1 MSDVK
6 NELQVVFEVDG
17 SEVKLTQKIVQDY
30 LVSDGQSISLP
41 EFKMFTELCKVRKL
55 NPFLKEAYIIK
66 YGSEPAQL
74 VVGKDAILK
83 RAIKHPKFNGRQ
95 QGVIVLTDKGELLE
109 RNGTFKLDTE
119 KLVGAWAKVFRKDWE
134 FPTYVTVSFDEVAQ
148 KKKDGTFNSNWAF
161 KGATMVEKVALV
173 RALRETFVEEL
184 GGMIDEDEAWSSKDM
199 SNRKTEKEIVHQSDP
214 LEAVVTEKTVSLD
227 EI

>member
-6 NELQVVFEVDG
+6 NELQVIYEVDG

-30 LVSDGQSISLP
+30 LVSGGQSISLP

-109 RNGTFKLDTE
+109 RNGTFKLESE

-134 FPTYVTVSFDEVAQ
+134 FPTYVTVSFNEVAQ
-148 KKKDGTFNSNWAF
+148 KKKDGTFNSNWAS

-184 GGMIDEDEAWSSKDM
+184 GGMIDEDEAWSNKDM
-199 SNRKTEKEIVHQSDP
+199 ANRKTEKEIVHQSDP
-214 LEAVVTEKTVSLD
+214 LEAVITEKTVSLD

>member
-1 MSDVK
+1 MSEVK
-6 NELQVVFEVDG
+6 NDLQVVFEVDG

-30 LVSDGQSISLP
+30 LVSGGQSISLP

-109 RNGTFKLDTE
+109 RNGTFKLESE

-148 KKKDGTFNSNWAF
+148 KKKDGTLNSNWYS

-184 GGMIDEDEAWSSKDM
+184 GGMVDEDEVWSNKDLA
-199 SNRKTEKEIVHQSDP
+199 NRKTEKEIVHQSDP
-214 LEAVVTEKTVSLD
+214 LEAVITEKTVSLD